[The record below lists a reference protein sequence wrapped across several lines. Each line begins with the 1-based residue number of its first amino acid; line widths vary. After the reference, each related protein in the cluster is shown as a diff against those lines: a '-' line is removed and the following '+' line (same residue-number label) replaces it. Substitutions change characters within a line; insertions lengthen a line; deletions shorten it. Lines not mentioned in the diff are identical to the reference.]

1 MESIIKSVASVAMV
15 YSAHYTSIK
24 VYDNFCVPDGV
35 WGYITGLITAGSPAC
50 NVALKVAEN
59 TGASYTTVLTVGLTR
74 FILDLVTK

>member
-1 MESIIKSVASVAMV
+1 MESIVKSIVSLGMV
-15 YSAHYTSIK
+15 YSAHYGSIK

-35 WGYITGLITAGSPAC
+35 WGYITGLLTAGSPVC

-74 FILDLVTK
+74 FLIDMLT